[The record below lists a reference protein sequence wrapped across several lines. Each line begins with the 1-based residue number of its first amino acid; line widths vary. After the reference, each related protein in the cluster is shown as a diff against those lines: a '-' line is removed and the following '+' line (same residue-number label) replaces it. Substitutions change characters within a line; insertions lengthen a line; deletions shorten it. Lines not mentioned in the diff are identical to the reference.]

1 MQEGDGI
8 AQLFQVAD
16 DVGGDK
22 DGVLL
27 VPGKVQQQVGHLV
40 PHHRVQ
46 PVGGFVQQQQ
56 LRVVRQCHSDAQ
68 LHLHAG
74 GVILILLFIRQTEF
88 LAQLRIGGSVPVAV
102 DARHHLARLHRI
114 QAQGN
119 ALAAQHHADFLLA
132 ADRSGAVIPAQNGHG
147 TAVPLQHVQNQFDGG
162 AFACA
167 VLADQAADG
176 AAGQCQIQRSEGKV
190 LIVLCKSPQFQ
201 CVHVQPSHSSSSIS
215 RSSSLLSPQD
225 ADSFTA
231 SVRCAS
237 IFFRFSS
244 RSSSVFL
251 GATKKPFAGTA

>member
-22 DGVLL
+22 DGVVF
-27 VPGKVQQQVGHLV
+27 VPGKVQQQVDHLV

-56 LRVVRQCHSDAQ
+56 LRVVRQRHGDAQ

-74 GVILILLFIRQTEF
+74 RVVVILFLFRQLKF
-88 LAQLRIGGSVPVAV
+88 LAKFCVGSGIPIVV
-102 DARHHLARLHRI
+102 DARHHLACLLCV
-114 QAQGN
+114 QAQGD
-119 ALAAQHHADFLLA
+119 ALAAQHHTDFFLGVYKI
-132 ADRSGAVIPAQNGHG
+132 GAVVPAQNGHG
-147 TAVPLQHVQNQFDGG
+147 TAVPLQYVQNQFDGG

-167 VLADQAADG
+167 VFTDQAADG

>member
-8 AQLFQVAD
+8 AQLFQIAD

-22 DGVLL
+22 DGVFLI
-27 VPGKVQQQVGHLV
+27 PGKIQQHVCHLV

-46 PVGGFVQQQQ
+46 PIGGFIQQQQ
-56 LRVVRQCHSDAQ
+56 LCVVGKRHRNAQ
-68 LHLHAG
+68 LPLHSS
-74 GVILILLFIRQTEF
+74 GVILILFVRRQVKFPAKRRVVT
-88 LAQLRIGGSVPVAV
+88 SVPVAV
-102 DARHHLARLHRI
+102 DARHHLAHLHSV

-119 ALAAQHHADFLLA
+119 AIAAQHHTDFFLGVYKV
-132 ADRSGAVIPAQNGHG
+132 GAVVPVQNGHG

-167 VLADQAADG
+167 VFTDQAADG

>member
-1 MQEGDGI
+1 MVGKRHRN
-8 AQLFQVAD
+8 AQLP
-16 DVGGDK
+16 
-22 DGVLL
+22 L
-27 VPGKVQQQVGHLV
+27 
-40 PHHRVQ
+40 
-46 PVGGFVQQQQ
+46 
-56 LRVVRQCHSDAQ
+56 HSS
-68 LHLHAG
+68 
-74 GVILILLFIRQTEF
+74 GVILILFVRRQVKFPAKRRVVT
-88 LAQLRIGGSVPVAV
+88 SVPVAV
-102 DARHHLARLHRI
+102 DARHHLAHLHSV

-119 ALAAQHHADFLLA
+119 AIAAQNHTDFFLGVYKVGA
-132 ADRSGAVIPAQNGHG
+132 AVPAKNRHRA
-147 TAVPLQHVQNQFDGG
+147 AVPLHHVQNQFDGG

-167 VLADQAADG
+167 VFTDQAADG